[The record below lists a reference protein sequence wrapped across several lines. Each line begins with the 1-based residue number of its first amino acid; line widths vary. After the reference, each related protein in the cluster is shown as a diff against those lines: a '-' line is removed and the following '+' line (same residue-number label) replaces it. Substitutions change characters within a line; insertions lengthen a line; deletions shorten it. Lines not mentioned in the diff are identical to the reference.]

1 MKLVRADTTAD
12 SLIGYAK
19 VNTGYEPAEIQKKS
33 RIGKTTFYNRL
44 KRPEELKL
52 EELRQLIRICHYTD
66 EQIVEIV
73 KGGR

>member
-33 RIGKTTFYNRL
+33 RIG
-44 KRPEELKL
+44 
-52 EELRQLIRICHYTD
+52 QLSIT
-66 EQIVEIV
+66 
-73 KGGR
+73 G

>member
-1 MKLVRADTTAD
+1 MPQIRADTTAD
-12 SLIGYAK
+12 TLIGYAK

-33 RIGKTTFYNRL
+33 RIGKTTFYSRL